1 MIQILPA
8 VTEPSVG
15 SEAEDDCQ
23 LLDALVEGGTSVMF
37 LKDVQGRY
45 LRVNQRFE
53 ASFDLPREAIL
64 GRTDHELFPKD
75 IADAFR
81 KHDLEVM
88 ERGVPVEFEEEAPYV
103 DGTHTS
109 IVEKFPW
116 RRADGSL
123 GGVGGLA
130 LDITAR
136 KRAEAERK
144 ELEARMVRAEKLESL
159 GVLAGGVAHDFN
171 NLLAAILANAGLGL
185 AKLEASHTVRGFLE
199 QIESATLRASELT
212 RQMLAY
218 AGRRSVARESVEL
231 SSLVGETATLLQ
243 SIVSSKA
250 IVRRELAADLPTL
263 QGDATQLRQVV
274 MNLLTNASEAL
285 EGASGTIV
293 VRTRL
298 VQATAADLRS
308 RHVTPEP
315 PAGRYVAAEV
325 TDSGAGMTE
334 ETQARMF
341 DPFFSTKFTG
351 RGLGLAAVLGI
362 VRAHGG
368 TLQVESA
375 LGAEILVLGPGSAKL
390 ELIKWVHE
398 HEKRLVSKIIGVETA
413 DHPHDRQIV
422 AHARVAF
429 DKHDRMMGNVG

>member
-1 MIQILPA
+1 MIQLLPA
-8 VTEPSVG
+8 VTEPSMG

-159 GVLAGGVAHDFN
+159 GILAGGIAHDFN
-171 NLLAAILANAGLGL
+171 NLLTGILGNAELALHSDELPARTRSALLAIQRSAGRAAD
-185 AKLEASHTVRGFLE
+185 
-199 QIESATLRASELT
+199 LT

-218 AGRRSVARESVEL
+218 SGRATFQRARESISAPRCARSARCWRARSRRR
-231 SSLVGETATLLQ
+231 SSCGSNSRATC
-243 SIVSSKA
+243 
-250 IVRRELAADLPTL
+250 RRST
-263 QGDATQLRQVV
+263 QTATQLQQVV

-285 EGASGTIV
+285 EG
-293 VRTRL
+293 RR
-298 VQATAADLRS
+298 AAR
-308 RHVTPEP
+308 
-315 PAGRYVAAEV
+315 GR
-325 TDSGAGMTE
+325 
-334 ETQARMF
+334 
-341 DPFFSTKFTG
+341 
-351 RGLGLAAVLGI
+351 
-362 VRAHGG
+362 
-368 TLQVESA
+368 
-375 LGAEILVLGPGSAKL
+375 
-390 ELIKWVHE
+390 
-398 HEKRLVSKIIGVETA
+398 
-413 DHPHDRQIV
+413 
-422 AHARVAF
+422 RVA
-429 DKHDRMMGNVG
+429 RASCRPRIREI